1 MENTSAVH
9 DVRRP
14 SGGSE
19 PSAAPRDLRDWLAR
33 AEAIGQ
39 ITRIREPIDWNEEMG
54 AITYMAH
61 QAIGAPAPWS
71 RTSKGAPGDS
81 RPRGTST
88 APASNPFR
96 PPSASPPGP
105 RPRILIRPG
114 GGKCPGRLPR

>member
-1 MENTSAVH
+1 MEDTSEVH

-14 SGGSE
+14 ASGSE

-61 QAIGAPAPWS
+61 QQIGAPAPLFENIKGCPSGFRALWNIIGS
-71 RTSKGAPGDS
+71 RVARFALAIPE
-81 RPRGTST
+81 
-88 APASNPFR
+88 
-96 PPSASPPGP
+96 PPGLSAME
-105 RPRILIRPG
+105 LIQG
-114 GGKCPGRLPR
+114 CKGTVTG